1 MICNVEILSSLL
13 VLSSDITERA
23 ANIDHFDIVER
34 VEMGQ
39 MASMFFN
46 KGKSSCIIMC
56 YNVISVKTF
65 SFIRLLNR
73 H

>member
-1 MICNVEILSSLL
+1 MICDVEILSSLL

-46 KGKSSCIIMC
+46 KGKSSCIIM
-56 YNVISVKTF
+56 
-65 SFIRLLNR
+65 
-73 H
+73 